1 VCDSHLRSAHWRVDV
16 RGNRPDRVGCLEALA
31 RLGVADPLGGRSE
44 MMVTALAS
52 EFADISRSGQAGWC
66 RMIVFMSI
74 LQTCAEAE
82 AVIARARSRFGDAT
96 TSPRSPPT
104 SIPRFKRP
112 RRHASAPSHCLAAVS
127 MGTSRSSMAQSGP

>member
-1 VCDSHLRSAHWRVDV
+1 VCDSHLRSAHWRDDV

-96 TSPRSPPT
+96 TSPEESTDIHTAVQTAGAARERTIPLSGSGVDGYQSVVDG
-104 SIPRFKRP
+104 SI
-112 RRHASAPSHCLAAVS
+112 
-127 MGTSRSSMAQSGP
+127 G